1 MRAGPVALPAATK
14 EGRRVRIEI
23 SPSAPLATASGG
35 PIVSAARKQISMDHP
50 VVVTFLIFAI
60 IGFMYLAAEVLK
72 PLALAVLLAFAL
84 APLCAFLERRGLP
97 RFLAAVVTVLF
108 TLGVLGFGGYKLGQQ
123 LNSLTGELPKI
134 EQNLLPKLKRYKIG
148 QGGSVAELNK
158 VAEDVSET
166 IAPSN
171 KEPEPERVQPVRIV
185 NQGRTSLFTQLA
197 QTLGPILEA
206 VGILAFDLI
215 LVLFILSQ
223 RDDLADRIVRL
234 FGRGK
239 ISLTTKTMAE
249 AGHRISRYLMMFAMV
264 NSCVGLIV
272 GLGLW
277 AIGLPYPLLWGVL
290 AAMLRFV
297 PYAGPATAFALPLLF
312 SLTQPGEYLPW
323 EVAGLFLTLE
333 ILANSFLEPMIYGKT
348 TGVSALGLLVA
359 AMFWTW
365 LWGALGLLLSTPMTV
380 CLAVLG
386 KYVPALRF
394 FATFLG
400 EEAPLKPD
408 VRFYQRLLARD
419 QDGATTVVEEVLKE
433 HTRAE
438 LFDGIL
444 IPTLSMVERDHARDD
459 IEDRQRDFAW
469 WAVDEIVQD
478 IESSPPGP
486 LDDLSK
492 PVETNG
498 AALPDAESHECA
510 KVVGIAP
517 NDRGDL
523 LPLRMLQVLLGPADC
538 RMTLTEAGETPL
550 QLAERLSAD
559 PPGLIVVS
567 HLPPDGLTATRYLVR
582 RLRARFRDVPIL
594 VGRWAETSE
603 NESAERLGAAGA
615 TQVVAS
621 LAEARDAILKRTG
634 HAPAEPAGQENRA
647 VATAGV

>member
-1 MRAGPVALPAATK
+1 M
-14 EGRRVRIEI
+14 
-23 SPSAPLATASGG
+23 
-35 PIVSAARKQISMDHP
+35 SAARKQFSMDHP

-97 RFLAAVVTVLF
+97 RFLAAVLTVVM
-108 TLGVLGFGGYKLGQQ
+108 TLGVLGYGGYKLGAQITA
-123 LNSLTGELPKI
+123 LSTELPKI
-134 EQNLLPKLKRYKIG
+134 EKNLLPKLKRFRIG
-148 QGGSVAELNK
+148 QGGSLSEVNK
-158 VAEDVSET
+158 VVEDVSAT
-166 IAPSN
+166 IAPSRT
-171 KEPEPERVQPVRIV
+171 PEPESEKVQPVRVV
-185 NQGRTSLFTQLA
+185 NQGRPNILGEVA
-197 QTLGPILEA
+197 QTIGPILEA

-223 RDDLADRIVRL
+223 RDDLADRTIRL

-249 AGHRISRYLMMFAMV
+249 AAQRISRYLVMFAAV

-277 AIGLPYPLLWGVL
+277 AIGMPYPLLWGVL
-290 AAMLRFV
+290 AGMLRFV
-297 PYAGPATAFALPLLF
+297 PYAGPATAFALPFLF
-312 SLTQPGEYLPW
+312 SLAQNNEYLPW

-333 ILANSFLEPMIYGKT
+333 IAANSFLEPMIYGKT

-400 EEAPLKPD
+400 EETPLKPD

-419 QDGATTVVEEVLKE
+419 HDGAAALADEVLKE
-433 HTRAE
+433 HNRET
-438 LFDGIL
+438 LFDSI
-444 IPTLSMVERDHARDD
+444 IVPTLSMVERDHIRDD

-469 WAVDEIVQD
+469 WAIDEIVQD
-478 IESSPPGP
+478 LESSPPGEHERPEPAAGTADSDAAP
-486 LDDLSK
+486 LPGGEAHACGK
-492 PVETNG
+492 IVG
-498 AALPDAESHECA
+498 VAA
-510 KVVGIAP
+510 

-523 LPLRMLQVLLGPADC
+523 LALRMLQVLLGPLDC
-538 RMTLTEAGETPL
+538 RMTLTDPGETPL
-550 QLAERLSAD
+550 QLAEGLAAD

-567 HLPPDGLTATRYLVR
+567 HLPPAGLTSTRYLVR
-582 RLRARFRDVPIL
+582 RLRARFPQIPIV
-594 VGRWAETSE
+594 VGRWSE
-603 NESAERLGAAGA
+603 KDENDSAERLTGAGA
-615 TQVVAS
+615 TQVVCS
-621 LAEARDAILKRTG
+621 LAEARDAVLKRTG
-634 HAPAEPAGQENRA
+634 HPVSAKADEESRET
-647 VATAGV
+647 VGV

>member
-1 MRAGPVALPAATK
+1 MP
-14 EGRRVRIEI
+14 
-23 SPSAPLATASGG
+23 
-35 PIVSAARKQISMDHP
+35 AARKQFSMDHP

-72 PLALAVLLAFAL
+72 PLALAILLAFAL

-97 RFLAAVVTVLF
+97 RFLAAVLTVVL
-108 TLGVLGFGGYKLGQQ
+108 TLGVLGFGGYKLGGQITA
-123 LNSLTGELPKI
+123 LSSELPKI
-134 EQNLLPKLKRYKIG
+134 EQNLLPKLKRFQIG
-148 QGGSVAELNK
+148 EGGSLTEVNK
-158 VAEDVSET
+158 VVEDVSAT
-166 IAPSN
+166 IAPSRAP
-171 KEPEPERVQPVRIV
+171 EPEPEKVQPVRVV
-185 NQGRTSLFTQLA
+185 NQGRPNILSQLA
-197 QTLGPILEA
+197 QTIGPILEA

-223 RDDLADRIVRL
+223 RDDLADRMIRL

-249 AGHRISRYLMMFAMV
+249 AGQRISKYLVMFATV

-297 PYAGPATAFALPLLF
+297 PYAGPATAFALPFIF
-312 SLTQPGEYLPW
+312 SFTQKGEYLPW

-333 ILANSFLEPMIYGKT
+333 IAANSFLEPMIYGKT

-419 QDGATTVVEEVLKE
+419 QDGAAAVADEVLTE
-433 HTRAE
+433 HPRAT
-438 LFDGIL
+438 LFDAI
-444 IPTLSMVERDHARDD
+444 IVPTLSMVERDHARDD

-478 IESSPPGP
+478 IESTPPGEHDRP
-486 LDDLSK
+486 ETADSTAEAVAAAPPAGEPHD
-492 PVETNG
+492 PV
-498 AALPDAESHECA
+498 
-510 KVVGIAP
+510 KVVGVPA

-523 LPLRMLQVLLGPADC
+523 LALRMLQVLLGPDC
-538 RMTLTEAGETPL
+538 RMALTDPGETPL
-550 QLAERLSAD
+550 QLAERLAAD

-567 HLPPDGLTATRYLVR
+567 HLPPAGLTSTRYLVR
-582 RLRARFRDVPIL
+582 RLRARFREIPIV
-594 VGRWAETSE
+594 VGRWAETAE
-603 NESAERLGAAGA
+603 NESAERLTAAGA
-615 TQVVAS
+615 SQVVAT

-634 HAPAEPAGQENRA
+634 VAIAEEKQTVET
-647 VATAGV
+647 VGV